1 MFIEKKDK
9 LSETFVILEEKLD
22 AIAIDYIGNFKDVL
36 RLVFINEEYGN
47 LKVELEGEELA
58 RNINK
63 NKMQVLLQA

>member
-1 MFIEKKDK
+1 MFIEKEDK

-22 AIAIDYIGNFKDVL
+22 AVAIDYIGNFKDVL

>member
-1 MFIEKKDK
+1 MFIEKEDK

-22 AIAIDYIGNFKDVL
+22 AVAIDYIGNFKDVL

-47 LKVELEGEELA
+47 LKAELEGEELA

>member
-1 MFIEKKDK
+1 MFIEKEDK
-9 LSETFVILEEKLD
+9 PSETFVILKEKLD
-22 AIAIDYIGNFKDVL
+22 AVDIDYIGNFKDVL

-47 LKVELEGEELA
+47 LKAELEGEELA

>member
-1 MFIEKKDK
+1 MFIEKEDK
-9 LSETFVILEEKLD
+9 LSETFFILEEKLD
-22 AIAIDYIGNFKDVL
+22 AVAIDYIGNFKDVL